1 VVAVVEARLAAAVE
15 AHMAVVGRTVA
26 QAGAARVRAIHRTS
40 NCSPGRLPR
49 FRARHLGPLS
59 MANRFCPVMANRT
72 AQPWRLELPSG
83 GQHGRRTVPTDR

>member
-1 VVAVVEARLAAAVE
+1 VVAVVEARLAAAVV

-40 NCSPGRLPR
+40 SGSPGRLPR
-49 FRARHLGPLS
+49 FGARHLGPS
-59 MANRFCPVMANRT
+59 
-72 AQPWRLELPSG
+72 PSA